1 MTASFESHTEVPV
14 EVVLLCGTRRLF
26 ELVPTLKVRELLC
39 RLGEIHKL
47 SLFHE
52 LKLIF
57 KGTEIDSKHE
67 VSHYA
72 HQTLNSVRFLSWSKC
87 SDKLE
92 DLLRDTE

>member
-1 MTASFESHTEVPV
+1 MMTASFESHTEVPV

-26 ELVPTLKVRELLC
+26 AMVPTLKVRELLC

-57 KGTEIDSKHE
+57 EL
-67 VSHYA
+67 V
-72 HQTLNSVRFLSWSKC
+72 LML
-87 SDKLE
+87 LE
-92 DLLRDTE
+92 TMIQARMRYEPINN